1 MNPFKYDMVPYTR
14 GVGLECSIDEGKTFP
29 HFIKVDLDE
38 IRTLFKAQAMDYVY
52 YHHDETGN
60 EWGQDDV
67 RYAWGLI
74 KHGGHLNVVIKAGVS
89 IHSLMSAVLGREM
102 VETVRNEEWAFY
114 AFKKLNSQ
122 DTRTLEPVQGPT
134 CAVLRYGGIGDM
146 MLAAGIFPML
156 KQAGFHVTLYTH
168 VNSYDV
174 VKHDPNIDR
183 FVLQDSG
190 QVPIDEFRDFC
201 LHTMDK
207 YDRFVNLSESIEGTI
222 LSLPDRV
229 SYYWPKEVRHERSS
243 VNYYEFTAK
252 IAGVPKHLGGQFHMT
267 RKEMAWAEKKVKK
280 MGSPIILWVLSGSS
294 VHKFWPWQD
303 QAVARILVQHPTAQ
317 IVMVGDEASKLIQRG
332 WEKEPRVHAMCGKWD
347 VRETMTFC
355 NYADVIVTPETGVAL
370 SVQFK
375 DIPKVLLLSHSS
387 VENCAEDWVNCVA
400 LEPEGCECYPCHK
413 MHYGWEFCSA
423 VEIEDET
430 GKTARFAECQVC
442 IDPDR
447 VTSVINSI
455 LLKEKAA

>member
-1 MNPFKYDMVPYTR
+1 
-14 GVGLECSIDEGKTFP
+14 
-29 HFIKVDLDE
+29 
-38 IRTLFKAQAMDYVY
+38 
-52 YHHDETGN
+52 
-60 EWGQDDV
+60 
-67 RYAWGLI
+67 
-74 KHGGHLNVVIKAGVS
+74 
-89 IHSLMSAVLGREM
+89 
-102 VETVRNEEWAFY
+102 
-114 AFKKLNSQ
+114 
-122 DTRTLEPVQGPT
+122 
-134 CAVLRYGGIGDM
+134 
-146 MLAAGIFPML
+146 
-156 KQAGFHVTLYTH
+156 
-168 VNSYDV
+168 
-174 VKHDPNIDR
+174 
-183 FVLQDSG
+183 
-190 QVPIDEFRDFC
+190 
-201 LHTMDK
+201 
-207 YDRFVNLSESIEGTI
+207 
-222 LSLPDRV
+222 
-229 SYYWPKEVRHERSS
+229 
-243 VNYYEFTAK
+243 
-252 IAGVPKHLGGQFHMT
+252 MT